1 MLLRGHQVGNSR
13 GCFSC
18 SHTPTE
24 DTGYYGKENS
34 SNHSKATQGDA
45 RGDGKTT
52 ELLARVLH
60 EGVDIFL
67 SRRDRVVQLEVKR
80 RVGSSHGCQV
90 FDPCLRVSGLPNEEG
105 VHLFLSG
112 RVYVKLLKAKV
123 SLANV
128 YGLIRARVQKGKLK
142 GLTGREVVEPPP
154 LNMLAGKRTGLR
166 GLVEQVM

>member
-24 DTGYYGKENS
+24 YTSYYGKENS

-60 EGVDIFL
+60 EGVDVFL
-67 SRRDRVVQLEVKR
+67 GRRDCMVQLEVER
-80 RVGSSHGCQV
+80 RMGSPHGCQV
-90 FDPCLRVSGLPNEEG
+90 FDPCLRVSGLPDEEG

-112 RVYVKLLKAKV
+112 RVYVKLLKAEV
-123 SLANV
+123 DLANV
-128 YGLIRARVQKGKLK
+128 YGLIRAGIREGELK
-142 GLTGREVVEPPP
+142 GLTGREVVETPP
-154 LNMLAGKRTGLR
+154 LSMLAGKRAGLSS
-166 GLVEQVM
+166 LV